1 MEPTTGIHKRFIH
14 AFSRWISRT
23 AFIMRE
29 RHE

>member
-1 MEPTTGIHKRFIH
+1 MEPSTGIHKRFIH
-14 AFSRWISRT
+14 AFSRWIIRT

>member
-1 MEPTTGIHKRFIH
+1 MNPATEIYKRFIH

-23 AFIMRE
+23 TFIMRE

>member
-1 MEPTTGIHKRFIH
+1 MELTTGIYKRFIH

-23 AFIMRE
+23 TFIMRE

>member
-1 MEPTTGIHKRFIH
+1 MNPATGIYKRFIQ

-23 AFIMRE
+23 TFIMRE